1 MNGLGIGS
9 FSNAKPK
16 VIFAIFK
23 KVPGRQL
30 QVAG

>member
-1 MNGLGIGS
+1 VNALGIGS

-16 VIFAIFK
+16 VIFAVFK
-23 KVPGRQL
+23 KVPSCQP